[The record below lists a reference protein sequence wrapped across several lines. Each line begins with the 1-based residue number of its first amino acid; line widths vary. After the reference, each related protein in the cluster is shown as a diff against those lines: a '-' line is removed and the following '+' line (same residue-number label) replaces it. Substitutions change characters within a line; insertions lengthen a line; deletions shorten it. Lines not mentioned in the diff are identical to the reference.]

1 MCVHMCTC
9 VCVCARTHER
19 TLTCMYSCPSLV
31 SFLCNWGQGGNLKGF
46 RDAEWSWGLYTKAEG
61 P

>member
-1 MCVHMCTC
+1 MCVYVH
-9 VCVCARTHER
+9 VCVRVCVRVLMR
-19 TLTCMYSCPSLV
+19 IYSCPSLV
-31 SFLCNWGQGGNLKGF
+31 SFLYNWGQGGNLKGF